1 VADSNNH
8 RIQKF
13 DSNGTFLA
21 KWGSEGSGDGQ
32 FNWPAGVWV
41 DNSGNVYVADYN
53 NHRIQKFDTYG
64 AFLAK
69 WGSEG
74 GGDGEFKN
82 PTGVWVDDSGNVYV
96 AERGNHRIQKF
107 DPNGTFLAKWGSQ
120 GSGDGQFDGP
130 VGVAVD
136 SSGNVY
142 VTDTGN
148 SRIQKFSP
156 ADLPAVAVT
165 MSEDS
170 SPISFRLILTARDP
184 DGDTLTWSIQS
195 PASHGVASA
204 SGTGAT
210 KAIGY
215 TPAADYHGI
224 DSFIVEVEDGHGGQ
238 DTITVNVTVQPD
250 GKLYL
255 PFIGKAAS
263 PGCDLVIDEV
273 NAGSGGITVKIRNQG
288 RTAVT
293 DSFWLDV
300 YFNPSQTPVVNR
312 PWDTI
317 APAGAVWGVTRAL
330 NPGESLTL
338 TSGGAYYS
346 ASHSSASFPAGAQL
360 YALVDSI
367 NFSTTYGNVRED
379 NESNNLFGPVVST
392 AGSQAQA
399 AGESEPAPAGLPKR

>member
-1 VADSNNH
+1 MFCSGVNYAHPNQPLDH
-8 RIQKF
+8 PDPLRPL
-13 DSNGTFLA
+13 FLA
-21 KWGSEGSGDGQ
+21 LAPAAYAAGPPIIIGPPVFALKWGSSGSGEGQ
-32 FNWPAGVWV
+32 FDSPFGVAV
-41 DNSGNVYVADYN
+41 DGSGNVYVVDTY

-64 AFLAK
+64 A
-69 WGSEG
+69 
-74 GGDGEFKN
+74 
-82 PTGVWVDDSGNVYV
+82 
-96 AERGNHRIQKF
+96 
-107 DPNGTFLAKWGSQ
+107 FLAKWGSQ

-170 SPISFRLILTARDP
+170 SPTPFSLILTASDP
-184 DGDTLTWSIQS
+184 DGDTLTWSIDSQ
-195 PASHGVASA
+195 AGHGIASA

-215 TPAADYHGI
+215 TPAANYHGI

-263 PGCDLVIDEV
+263 PGCDLVTDEV

-288 RTAVT
+288 RIAVT

-300 YFNPSQTPVVNR
+300 YFNPSQTPAVNR

-317 APAGAVWGVTRAL
+317 APAGAVWGVTRTLA
-330 NPGESLTL
+330 PGESLTL

-392 AGSQAQA
+392 GRQPGPGRWRERTSAGGTA
-399 AGESEPAPAGLPKR
+399 KTVN